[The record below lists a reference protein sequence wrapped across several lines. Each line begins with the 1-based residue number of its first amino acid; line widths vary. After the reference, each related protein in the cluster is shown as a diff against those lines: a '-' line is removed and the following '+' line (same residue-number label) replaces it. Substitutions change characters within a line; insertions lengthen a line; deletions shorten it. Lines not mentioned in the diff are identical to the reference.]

1 MKAQAVLA
9 AALFLLCAPSPEPK
23 TLSEMSQGFLSHSN
37 YEKLIALNTKS
48 YEPIAVH
55 PSS

>member
-9 AALFLLCAPSPEPK
+9 AALFLIFAPSPEPK
-23 TLSEMSQGFLSHSN
+23 TLSEMSHGFLSYSN

-48 YEPIAVH
+48 HEPIAVQP
-55 PSS
+55 PS